1 MTAPTGENSQPATG
15 STEGNPAETSPG
27 LTLEELTAD
36 RDRWKA
42 MSLQNETNYNS
53 ARTELQELQTAQ
65 EAALEAA
72 RGEARTAALGE
83 VSTELVTAELRL
95 QAQSA
100 GRELPDLKYL
110 DYSRFKG
117 EHDRPDT
124 EAVKAFV
131 EALKPT
137 DFADEFPD
145 LIGGGHNKG
154 GNGQSVLTTN
164 DPTAL
169 ADYIAGDT
177 FI

>member
-1 MTAPTGENSQPATG
+1 MTTQSGDNGQSATG
-15 STEGNPAETSPG
+15 PEGNPPETSPSP
-27 LTLEELTAD
+27 TLEELTAD

-42 MSLQNETNYNS
+42 MSLQNETNYN
-53 ARTELQELQTAQ
+53 ATRTELQELQTAQ

-72 RGEARTAALGE
+72 RGEARTTALGE

-100 GRELPDLKYL
+100 GRELPDLQYVNFAPLK
-110 DYSRFKG
+110 DENG
-117 EHDRPDT
+117 RPKPD
-124 EAVKAFV
+124 AVKALV
-131 EALKPT
+131 ESLKPT
-137 DFADEFPD
+137 DFADEYPFP
-145 LIGGGHNKG
+145 LGSGNYKG
-154 GNGQSVLTTN
+154 GNGQSALNTN